1 MDSKMNPLCSDIED
15 YKLSIFQLLEQVSKH
30 NRVIRALE
38 IGIADKDEQLK
49 MASEKLMMA
58 NEQLKVA
65 NEQLKV
71 ANEQLK
77 VANEQL
83 KVANEQSVA
92 LSLKISQLQR
102 KLEDRDREIDEMQQS
117 IAWHMT
123 MRFHNSFVM
132 RALPQGTKRREFYDN
147 CLKRGRSLT
156 TKKLS
161 CIRKNFGISSNKSRN
176 KIRPQRPTIQLPRPI
191 VQPSRP
197 VINKKISIIIPTK
210 NAGSDLDYS
219 LEKIRNQKGIGEV
232 EIIIVDS
239 GSTDRTVD
247 IANKNG
253 AIIFKIKP
261 EEFNHGATR
270 NYGSK
275 KATGDYILFMVQD
288 SIPIGDYWLHDLAYA
303 LEKDKRIAAVTCKQI
318 PRTDADI
325 FACFSLYNHYKALDL
340 NCNRVTSITDNF
352 DELSYMEKRKLIVVD
367 NVCCMFRKIYFDKFN
382 FKDLKFAE
390 DLEIGIR
397 LLNDGYN
404 LAFLNFVG
412 VIHSHNRNPAY
423 FFKRSYADTK
433 ILEDLLDYS
442 PQSPLPNKNYK
453 LNRILGNIAAL
464 YAILNKSLQ
473 DDTFVLGDSS
483 KDSLLILKNLLR
495 SNSRDSILK
504 LNSYRK
510 GDKYI
515 DSLLE
520 KIQNNTEDIE
530 LWWDGFLLDDYL
542 DMINELEAYMA
553 IYPPTKEYKNNL
565 ISALYKS
572 LAILCGS
579 TLAIYFNCSSNKS
592 KNVYIEI
599 IDRILGEEI

>member
-1 MDSKMNPLCSDIED
+1 
-15 YKLSIFQLLEQVSKH
+15 
-30 NRVIRALE
+30 
-38 IGIADKDEQLK
+38 
-49 MASEKLMMA
+49 
-58 NEQLKVA
+58 
-65 NEQLKV
+65 
-71 ANEQLK
+71 
-77 VANEQL
+77 
-83 KVANEQSVA
+83 
-92 LSLKISQLQR
+92 
-102 KLEDRDREIDEMQQS
+102 
-117 IAWHMT
+117 
-123 MRFHNSFVM
+123 
-132 RALPQGTKRREFYDN
+132 
-147 CLKRGRSLT
+147 
-156 TKKLS
+156 
-161 CIRKNFGISSNKSRN
+161 
-176 KIRPQRPTIQLPRPI
+176 
-191 VQPSRP
+191 
-197 VINKKISIIIPTK
+197 
-210 NAGSDLDYS
+210 
-219 LEKIRNQKGIGEV
+219 
-232 EIIIVDS
+232 
-239 GSTDRTVD
+239 
-247 IANKNG
+247 
-253 AIIFKIKP
+253 
-261 EEFNHGATR
+261 
-270 NYGSK
+270 
-275 KATGDYILFMVQD
+275 
-288 SIPIGDYWLHDLAYA
+288 
-303 LEKDKRIAAVTCKQI
+303 
-318 PRTDADI
+318 
-325 FACFSLYNHYKALDL
+325 
-340 NCNRVTSITDNF
+340 
-352 DELSYMEKRKLIVVD
+352 MEKRKLIVVD

-442 PQSPLPNKNYK
+442 PQSPLLNKNYK